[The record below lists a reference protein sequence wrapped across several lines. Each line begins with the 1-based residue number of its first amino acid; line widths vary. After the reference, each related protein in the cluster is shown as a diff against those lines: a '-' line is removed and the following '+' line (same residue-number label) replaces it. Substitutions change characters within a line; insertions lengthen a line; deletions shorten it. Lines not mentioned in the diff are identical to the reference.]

1 MARPASSEGDQFS
14 LFQQLLSAA
23 TRPSP
28 IKVMFNRDEL
38 EVSHTNT
45 IFEIFLT
52 TFHVFGGHFLSAFQ
66 AAAVSVC
73 QYLVSEVHKPV
84 LTIPDAG
91 VATPDPAAKIVK
103 RRTTKKVAN
112 TTTPSALAPAP
123 SSSSSSSSSQAQKP
137 PASTTATPAPGPLVS
152 QIMEMGFPRRHI
164 EYAMQ
169 TTQSNNLERLVSWLL
184 DHANLEVPELASPP
198 ATSVPAAPE
207 PSTVTPPSVSRQPG
221 RAAASRAAV
230 VVTAGS
236 DSSSDS
242 SDYSDDEGED
252 EDDGDGERERERE
265 GGGG

>member
-1 MARPASSEGDQFS
+1 MS
-14 LFQQLLSAA
+14 
-23 TRPSP
+23 
-28 IKVMFNRDEL
+28 
-38 EVSHTNT
+38 
-45 IFEIFLT
+45 FLC
-52 TFHVFGGHFLSAFQ
+52 FQ

-84 LTIPDAG
+84 LAIPDSE
-91 VATPDPAAKIVK
+91 VATPEPVTKVVK
-103 RRTTKKVAN
+103 RRVTKKLAN
-112 TTTPSALAPAP
+112 TTPSVAAPA
-123 SSSSSSSSSQAQKP
+123 SSSSSSSSS
-137 PASTTATPAPGPLVS
+137 STQPQQPSSSTTPAPTPLVS

-169 TTQSNNLERLVSWLL
+169 TTQSSNLERLVSWLL

-198 ATSVPAAPE
+198 AAPVPTPK
-207 PSTVTPPSVSRQPG
+207 PPTGTPTVNRQPG
-221 RAAASRAAV
+221 REATTSAAV

-265 GGGG
+265 RERENLSPMGICFFYF